1 MQQRETMSRPAGTI
15 KPINLALQGGGSHGA
30 LTWGVLDRL
39 LEDPRLAI
47 AEISGTSAGAMNA
60 VVLADG
66 YTRGGAEGARKAL
79 AGFWK
84 AVSDAARMS
93 PIQRSPLDRLLG
105 RYSLDYA
112 PGYLWVEGMSRFFS
126 PYEINPLGLNPLR
139 DILSERVDFGNVH
152 RCEAI
157 SVHVAATNVRNGR
170 ARIFSAK
177 EVTADAV
184 MASACLP
191 QMYPAVEIDGEAYW
205 DGGFSG
211 NPALGP
217 LVTSER
223 CADILIVQINPVV
236 RDKPPR
242 SAREIINRVNEI
254 SFNGSLIKELKAIAL
269 MQQLVEAKGLDLGV
283 AGRTYLHLIHADHAV
298 GDLSASSK
306 MNAEW
311 SYLKLLFDRG
321 RLLADA
327 WLAEH
332 FDHLGTGSTLDLE
345 EFFAD
350 DRRSLNLP
358 PLSE

>member
-1 MQQRETMSRPAGTI
+1 MHKKPSYPSSETV
-15 KPINLALQGGGSHGA
+15 KPVNLALQGGGSHGA
-30 LTWGVLDRL
+30 LTWGVLDRI

-66 YTRGGAEGARKAL
+66 HTRGGPDGARKAL

-84 AVSDAARMS
+84 AVSDAARLS

-139 DILSERVDFGNVH
+139 DILCETVDFGNVH

-157 SVHVAATNVRNGR
+157 TVHVAATNVRNGR
-170 ARIFSAK
+170 ERVFSGE

-223 CADILIVQINPVV
+223 CADIIIVQINPVV

-254 SFNGSLIKELKAIAL
+254 SFNGSLIKELKAISL

-283 AGRTYLHLIHADHAV
+283 AGRTYLHLIHADQEV
-298 GDLSASSK
+298 QDLSASSK

-311 SYLKLLFDRG
+311 KYLRMLFDRG
-321 RLLADA
+321 RRWADV
-327 WLAEH
+327 WLDKN
-332 FDHLGTGSTLDLE
+332 FDRLGKGSTLALE
-345 EFFAD
+345 EFFAE
-350 DRRSLNLP
+350 DRRPLNLP